1 MQINHTFYQHLTEQ
15 WQRFADTGE
24 IPSGVRPEIAESW
37 RRSRAYGVDMEW
49 PVISTL
55 SDVDFQCLC
64 EENRSLIDFV
74 MPVMKR
80 IHALVSG
87 TKNLI
92 SLHTPEGYMLAYCGD
107 EYYHNGQ
114 GGSSFRIGV
123 KWD

>member
-55 SDVDFQCLC
+55 SGEPLFNRLC
-64 EENRSLIDFV
+64 N
-74 MPVMKR
+74 
-80 IHALVSG
+80 A
-87 TKNLI
+87 
-92 SLHTPEGYMLAYCGD
+92 GD
-107 EYYHNGQ
+107 ETNPRSGQ
-114 GGSSFRIGV
+114 RHQKPDFPSHAGGVHAGLLRRRILS
-123 KWD
+123 